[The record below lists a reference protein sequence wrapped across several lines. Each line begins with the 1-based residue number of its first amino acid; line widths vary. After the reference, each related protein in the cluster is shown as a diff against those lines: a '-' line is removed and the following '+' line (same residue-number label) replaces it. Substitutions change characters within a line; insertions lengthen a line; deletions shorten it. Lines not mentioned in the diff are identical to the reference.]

1 MIHLSTDV
9 QCHWSENP
17 PSYRIYVDG
26 DMLTER
32 TFRWAGY
39 QNYIRE
45 HIVCEL
51 APGLHMIRVE
61 NCTNQGSFK
70 LSDLVIE
77 GVVQLRAPG
86 DTEQQY
92 TFVV

>member
-9 QCHWSENP
+9 QCHWSETP
-17 PSYRIYVDG
+17 PIYRIYVDG

-45 HIVCEL
+45 HVVCEL
-51 APGLHMIRVE
+51 TPGAHMIRVE
-61 NCTNQGSFK
+61 NCSQQGSLK
-70 LSDLVIE
+70 LSSLIIE
-77 GVVQLRAPG
+77 GVEQTRSPG
-86 DTEQQY
+86 DTEHQY